1 MITVFYRRKSP
12 KQEVGRAETC
22 VGDRRRLCDGTGQ
35 TNPFSATIRTQVTHS
50 GVLSSFF
57 LVAERRWGFEPH
69 ELRSL
74 TTLRVLLTFLHKL
87 CSHSSI
93 KTALKLQKRS
103 GIHSAY
109 TVAEYCV
116 IHRVRPMNSKRDF
129 RPHESLRRNLMV
141 TLPRWKIPHPC

>member
-69 ELRSL
+69 ELRYL

-109 TVAEYCV
+109 PDGG
-116 IHRVRPMNSKRDF
+116 I
-129 RPHESLRRNLMV
+129 
-141 TLPRWKIPHPC
+141 LPARSNQAMLCAKYLGYRKAKTRAANNPVCIFNETARH